1 MLGTVDVRKR
11 KRRDDLYQ
19 LCASRGSAIILDLG
33 SYSQGIVVG
42 VTDGLSP
49 SGSGY
54 GPLDWDE
61 FSSDDYGGSPMEN
74 RRQANSAVVRR
85 ILMRRSS
92 VRRILMRRSSQ
103 WASKLKTGRDCARS
117 MGWKWDVRP

>member
-1 MLGTVDVRKR
+1 MLGTVDVRGSENDVMIYTSYAR
-11 KRRDDLYQ
+11 L
-19 LCASRGSAIILDLG
+19 AGSAIILDLG
-33 SYSQGIVVG
+33 PYSQGIVVG

-92 VRRILMRRSSQ
+92 Q

-117 MGWKWDVRP
+117 MGWKWVVRP